1 MVVNSFFSAKSQAL
15 TLITTSTPSLSPLTA
30 STSLRYIR
38 GGFLQPPAGRTR
50 RKFRKLLHDDIL
62 LLHYSRTGSSRFLVK
77 ASLNSG
83 PNSVLI
89 VFALTA
95 FAAFAA
101 FAVAYFN
108 HFHKN
113 RKNSKKVSDSS
124 SHELVKVDEKFVNNV
139 VEDRIVGTGNG
150 YSGTSLREN
159 EYSLLGETKRGF
171 EERNT
176 LQETMLVHDGS
187 QLNETSDSP
196 GGGGVIVVSKA
207 SDSISQKESDAT
219 DLEILPH
226 VVVESGAV
234 QVQPLIFAT
243 KMSEL
248 QFEKDQKGLELNGEN
263 SRLTVTIRSTASL
276 VTEIG
281 DHTEVSEQRES
292 HNEFVQEGELT
303 SYMRETDREK
313 QYTSYGVNPVLKSS
327 AVLNGIK
334 TISSHSSPFNSF
346 SLSSPKR
353 NTELNGVEVSA
364 QDSLQT
370 SEYVEGNISPA
381 FHKEGTSNKRKDRGR
396 GFPSNKESKHLM
408 QDDKSKNALQF
419 PYPNGTHANNT
430 HQQLS
435 VYNRLLRDGRLTDCV
450 DLLEDLETRGFLDMN
465 KVYHARFF
473 NTCKSRKAIK
483 EAFRFFRLI
492 SNPTLSTCNMLMS
505 VCTSSQDLEGAFQVL
520 RLVQEAG
527 LKADC
532 KLYTTLISTCAKS
545 GKVDSMFEVF
555 HEMVNTGVEP
565 NIHTYGALIDG
576 CAKAGQVAKAF
587 GAYGIMRSKNVK
599 PDRVVFNA
607 LITACGQSGAVDRAF
622 DVLAEM
628 KAETQPVEPDHIT
641 IGALIKACANAG
653 QVDRAREVYKM
664 ISKFSIKGTPEV
676 YTIAVNCSSQTG
688 DWDFACSVYADMKR
702 KGVVPDEVFYSA
714 LIDVAGHA
722 GKVES
727 AFEILQEAKTQGLR
741 LGIVSY
747 SSLMGACSNAKNWQK
762 ALELYENMRS
772 IKLKP
777 SVSTMN
783 ALITALCD
791 GHQLPKAIEVLS
803 EMKRLGLCPNIIT
816 YSVLIVASERQDDI
830 EVGAMLL
837 SLAKK
842 DGIAPNLLMFKCIIS
857 MCLRRYG
864 KARSLG
870 EDVLSNSGRPQIEN
884 KWTTLALTVY
894 REMIVAGH
902 IPTVEV
908 VSQVLGCLQLPFN
921 ADLKSRLVEN
931 VGVSVDSSR
940 WSKLCSLVD
949 GFGEYDPRAFSLLEE
964 AASLGIVPI
973 VSFKGSPIIVDA
985 RNLQIHI
992 AEVYLLTVLKG
1003 LKHRLAAGSKL
1014 PNVTILLSVEKTQ
1027 IVSAEGEKT
1036 INLAE
1041 RMSQAVTSLLRRL
1054 GLTYQG
1060 NESLGKIRINGLS
1073 LRRWFQPKL
1082 ATPFSGKPGELSSF
1096 QLGKGITHQ
1105 QRNIRTGNLSL
1116 D

>member
-1 MVVNSFFSAKSQAL
+1 MDVNSFFSTKSQAL

-30 STSLRYIR
+30 STSLRSIR
-38 GGFLQPPAGRTR
+38 GGFLRPPAGRTR
-50 RKFRKLLHDDIL
+50 RKFRKLPHDDIL

-95 FAAFAA
+95 FAAFAT

-108 HFHKN
+108 HFLKK
-113 RKNSKKVSDSS
+113 RQNSKKVSDSS
-124 SHELVKVDEKFVNNV
+124 SHELVKVDEQIVNNV
-139 VEDRIVGTGNG
+139 VEDRIVGTVNG
-150 YSGTSLREN
+150 YRGTSLREN
-159 EYSLLGETKRGF
+159 DEYSLVGETKRGF

-176 LQETMLVHDGS
+176 HQETMLVHDGS
-187 QLNETSDSP
+187 RSNETSGLP
-196 GGGGVIVVSKA
+196 GGGGVILVSKA
-207 SDSISQKESDAT
+207 TDSISQKESEAT
-219 DLEILPH
+219 DLPIMPH
-226 VVVESGAV
+226 VVDESGAV
-234 QVQPLIFAT
+234 QPHTFAT

-248 QFEKDQKGLELNGEN
+248 QFGKDHKELELNGEN
-263 SRLTVTIRSTASL
+263 SRLTVTIRSIASL

-281 DHTEVSEQRES
+281 AHTEVSEQIES

-303 SYMRETDREK
+303 SYLRETDREK
-313 QYTSYGVNPVLKSS
+313 QYSSYGVNPVLKTS
-327 AVLNGIK
+327 AVLSGIK
-334 TISSHSSPFNSF
+334 TISSHASLFNSF
-346 SLSSPKR
+346 SLSSSKR
-353 NTELNGVEVSA
+353 NTELKAAELSA
-364 QDSLQT
+364 HDSLQT
-370 SEYVEGNISPA
+370 SEYVEGNNISPA
-381 FHKEGTSNKRKDRGR
+381 FHKEGASNKRKDIGR
-396 GFPSNKESKHLM
+396 GFPRNKESKHVM
-408 QDDKSKNALQF
+408 QDKSKNVLQF
-419 PYPNGTHANNT
+419 SYLNGIHAHDT

-450 DLLEDLETRGFLDMN
+450 DLLEDMETRGLLDMN

-483 EAFRFFRLI
+483 EAFRFFRLV
-492 SNPTLSTCNMLMS
+492 SNPTLSTFNMLMS

-545 GKVDSMFEVF
+545 GKVDAMFEVF
-555 HEMVNTGVEP
+555 HEMVNAGVEP

-628 KAETQPVEPDHIT
+628 RAETQPVEPDHIT

-664 ISKFSIKGTPEV
+664 INKFSIKGTPEV

-722 GKVES
+722 GKVDS
-727 AFEILQEAKTQGLR
+727 AFEILQEAKIQGLR

-783 ALITALCD
+783 ALINALCD
-791 GHQLPKAIEVLS
+791 GRQLPKAIEVLS

-816 YSVLIVASERQDDI
+816 YSVLTVASERQDDI
-830 EVGAMLL
+830 EVGATLL
-837 SLAKK
+837 SLAKE
-842 DGIAPNLLMFKCIIS
+842 DGVAPNLLMFKCIIS

-864 KARSLG
+864 KVRSLG

-985 RNLQIHI
+985 RKLQIHI

-1082 ATPFSGKPGELSSF
+1082 ATPFSGKPGEPSSF